1 MQVKKLLT
9 DDEGVSPV
17 IGVILMV
24 AITVILAAVIA
35 AFVLGIGDTDDP
47 APSASLNYEIDE
59 SSSPPEITISH
70 DSGDSFAAGDVQVN
84 LDDGSASTDDGTT
97 LVDLT
102 DLGSDEEL
110 GPGDSVTIDSSG
122 ASTNAL
128 SQTTG
133 GTTNTITIELVWAP
147 GGGEAQ
153 SVFSEDEFRNAEV
166 NLATGN
172 SNIS

>member
-47 APSASLNYEIDE
+47 APSASLEYEINEGPTDTN
-59 SSSPPEITISH
+59 ITISH
-70 DSGDSFAAGDVQVN
+70 ESGDNFNPEDVQVT
-84 LDDGSASTDDGTT
+84 LEDSTTGSSSNTISGETLSSLLSSSTDQF
-97 LVDLT
+97 
-102 DLGSDEEL
+102 S
-110 GPGDSVTIDSSG
+110 PGDSVTTGSSAL
-122 ASTNAL
+122 ASG
-128 SQTTG
+128 SDVSE
-133 GTTNTITIELVWAP
+133 ITIELIWAP

-153 SVFSEDEFRNAEV
+153 SVFSQDTFRNV
-166 NLATGN
+166 DATVG
-172 SNIS
+172 SGP

>member
-47 APSASLNYEIDE
+47 APSASLEYEINE
-59 SSSPPEITISH
+59 GTEYANITISH
-70 DSGDSFAAGDVQVN
+70 DSGDNFNPEDVQVTLEDSN
-84 LDDGSASTDDGTT
+84 DNSLSGNTLATLTGSS
-97 LVDLT
+97 
-102 DLGSDEEL
+102 EQF
-110 GPGDSVTIDSSG
+110 GPGDSITTLSSSASGVSTDVLDGGTDSSE
-122 ASTNAL
+122 L
-128 SQTTG
+128 
-133 GTTNTITIELVWAP
+133 TIELIWAP

-153 SVFSEDEFRNAEV
+153 SVFSQDTFRNV
-166 NLATGN
+166 DATVG
-172 SNIS
+172 SGP